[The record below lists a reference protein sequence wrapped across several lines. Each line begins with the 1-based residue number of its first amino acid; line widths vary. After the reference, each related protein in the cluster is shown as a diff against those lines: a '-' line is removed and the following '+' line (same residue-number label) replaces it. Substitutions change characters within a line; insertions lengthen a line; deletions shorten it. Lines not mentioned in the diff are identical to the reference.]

1 MLQDEP
7 GAGGLGHTPVVVDRH
22 RLPTIGPRIADQ
34 RAPVLV
40 LHQIRVRLPGGRLS
54 VRDRHAHRPGP
65 VTLFVIPRA
74 AGIEHQPG
82 RVERGRIEQ
91 S

>member
-1 MLQDEP
+1 
-7 GAGGLGHTPVVVDRH
+7 
-22 RLPTIGPRIADQ
+22 
-34 RAPVLV
+34 VLV
-40 LHQIRVRLPGGRLS
+40 LHQIRVRLPNGRLS